1 MHTRS
6 THVII
11 DSRALRSNIKLL
23 KEHLSA
29 HTEIMAMVKANA
41 YGHGIIECSRIAIEE
56 GIKYL
61 GIAFASEGVQLRDA
75 GISASLLL
83 MTPPEPE
90 ELDAIIQ
97 HDIETIICDIDTIK
111 VLSAKAQSHNKTVN
125 IHLFIDTGMHR
136 DGVYP
141 EEALAMAQLI
151 QSTPG
156 LYLKGLC
163 THFATADSDDTSFME
178 EQLHIFEHCLERL
191 LEHNIKPDLIH
202 VGNSA
207 AMIRIPE
214 QIGTL
219 ARPGLSMYG
228 YSPIQNTFNDL
239 KPVLELHSAVMS
251 IRRIKKGESVS
262 YGRSFIADKDTTIAT
277 IPIGYGDGLFRG
289 LSGKLHC
296 IIHDTLY
303 PVVGNICMDECMV
316 DIGNANIAIGSK
328 VIFIGGNEHLHQS
341 AEDLASLL
349 HTIPYEITTAI
360 SARVPRIIV

>member
-1 MHTRS
+1 MYTRS

-23 KEHLSA
+23 KDHLSA

-61 GIAFASEGVQLRDA
+61 GIAFASEGVQLRKA
-75 GISASLLL
+75 GIDASLLL

-97 HDIETIICDIDTIK
+97 FDIETIICDVVTIK
-111 VLSAKAQSHNKTVN
+111 KLSEKADEHHKTVN

-141 EEALAMAQLI
+141 EEAVAMAQLI
-151 QSTPG
+151 ITSPG
-156 LYLKGLC
+156 LHLKGLC
-163 THFATADSDDTSFME
+163 THFATADSEDTSFME
-178 EQLHIFEHCLERL
+178 EQLHIFEQCLNAL
-191 LEHNIKPDLIH
+191 LDHGIKPDLFH

-214 QIGTL
+214 QIGSL

-228 YSPIQNTFNDL
+228 YSPIPNTFNEI
-239 KPVLELHSAVMS
+239 KPILQLHSAVMS
-251 IRRIKKGESVS
+251 LRRIKKGESVS
-262 YGRSFIADKDTTIAT
+262 YGRSFIAEKDTTIAT
-277 IPIGYGDGLFRG
+277 IPIGYGDGLYRG

-296 IIHDTLY
+296 IIEGTFY

-316 DIGNANIAIGSK
+316 DIGDADIVIGTR
-328 VIFIGGNEHLHQS
+328 VTFIGKNGEAHQS
-341 AEDLASLL
+341 AEDLAAILQ
-349 HTIPYEITTAI
+349 TIPYEITTAI

>member
-11 DSRALRSNIKLL
+11 DSHALRSNIKLL
-23 KEHLSA
+23 KDHLSV

-61 GIAFASEGVQLRDA
+61 GIAFASEGVQLREA

-97 HDIETIICDIDTIK
+97 HDIETIICNVDTIK
-111 VLSAKAQSHNKTVN
+111 KLSEKAQSNSKTVN
-125 IHLFIDTGMHR
+125 IHLFIDSGMHR
-136 DGVYP
+136 DGVHP
-141 EEALAMAQLI
+141 ELALTMAHLI
-151 QSTPG
+151 VSSPG
-156 LYLKGLC
+156 LHLKGLC
-163 THFATADSDDTSFME
+163 THFATADSVDTSFMK
-178 EQLHIFEHCLERL
+178 EQLHIFEQCLDRL
-191 LEHNIKPDLIH
+191 GEHNIKPELIH

-219 ARPGLSMYG
+219 ARPGLSIYG
-228 YSPIQNTFNDL
+228 YSPIPNTFNDI
-239 KPVLELHSAVMS
+239 KPVLQLYSAVMS
-251 IRRIKKGESVS
+251 LRRINKGESVS
-262 YGRSFIADKDTTIAT
+262 YGRSFIADKETTIAT

-289 LSGKLHC
+289 FSGKLHC
-296 IIHDTLY
+296 IIHNTLY

-316 DIGNANIAIGSK
+316 DIGDADIAIGTN
-328 VIFIGGNEHLHQS
+328 VTFIGGNEQIYQS
-341 AEDLASLL
+341 AEDLAALL

>member
-23 KEHLSA
+23 KDHLSA

-61 GIAFASEGVQLRDA
+61 GIAFASEGVQLREA
-75 GISASLLL
+75 GIHASLLL

-90 ELDAIIQ
+90 ELDSIIQ
-97 HDIETIICDIDTIK
+97 YDIETIICNVDTIK
-111 VLSAKAQSHNKTVN
+111 RLSEKAEKHHKTVN

-151 QSTPG
+151 VSSPG
-156 LYLKGLC
+156 LHLKGLC
-163 THFATADSDDTSFME
+163 THFATADSVDTSFME
-178 EQLHIFEHCLERL
+178 EQLHIFEQCLDTL
-191 LEHNIKPDLIH
+191 SDHDIKPALIH

-207 AMIRIPE
+207 AMIRMPE
-214 QIGTL
+214 NIGTL

-228 YSPIQNTFNDL
+228 YSPIPNTFNEI
-239 KPVLELHSAVMS
+239 KPVLQLHSAVMS
-251 IRRIKKGESVS
+251 IRKIKKGESVS
-262 YGRSFIADKDTTIAT
+262 YGRSFIAEKDTTIAT

-296 IIHDTLY
+296 IIQGTLF

-316 DIGNANIAIGSK
+316 DIGDIAIAIGTK
-328 VIFIGGNEHLHQS
+328 VTFIGENGQAHQS
-341 AEDLASLL
+341 AEDLAAIL